1 MSDTELKNKPKH
13 GLLSSSWLHIIAMV
27 LMLCDHAWAMLFPAA
42 EWLTCIG
49 RIAFPIF
56 AFMIAEGAAHTHSM
70 RRYILRMLIWAVISE
85 IPFNLMMGGS
95 VFYPFHQNVM
105 WTFLISLIAITL
117 LEKVKKRF
125 KKRLIK
131 VLLSIPIVLTAALI
145 GTVTMVDYLGAGV
158 LTVLVF
164 YFFPSGKWWGKI
176 GQLVLMYVINV
187 EVLGGF
193 YYEVS
198 IFGHTFEIVQQGLA
212 LFALIPIWLYNGE
225 RGNTSKS
232 FKHFCYAFYPAH
244 LICLFVIRTIML
256 R

>member
-1 MSDTELKNKPKH
+1 MSETKPKH
-13 GLLSSSWLHIIAMV
+13 GILSSSWLHIIAMA

-70 RRYILRMLIWAVISE
+70 RRYILRMLIWALISE
-85 IPFNLMMGGS
+85 IPFDLMAGGG

-105 WTFLISLIAITL
+105 WTFLISLIVIML
-117 LEKVKKRF
+117 LEKVKARFSKRVV
-125 KKRLIK
+125 I
-131 VLLSIPIVLTAALI
+131 VLLSIPIVLISVLI

-158 LTVLVF
+158 LMVLVF
-164 YFFPSGKWWGKI
+164 YFFPSVKWWGKVC
-176 GQLVLMYVINV
+176 QLVLMYVINV
-187 EVLGGF
+187 EVLGGY
-193 YYEVS
+193 YYEVQ
-198 IFGHTFEIVQQGLA
+198 IFGHTFEIIQQGLA

-225 RGNTSKS
+225 RGITAKP
-232 FKHFCYAFYPAH
+232 FKYFCYAFYPAH
-244 LICLFVIRTIML
+244 LLILFVVREIML

>member
-1 MSDTELKNKPKH
+1 MSETEIKSGSKH
-13 GLLSSSWLHIIAMV
+13 GILTSSWLHIIAMA

-95 VFYPFHQNVM
+95 VFNPFHQNVM
-105 WTFLISLIAITL
+105 WTFVISLIAIAL

-131 VLLSIPIVLTAALI
+131 VLLSIPVVLTAALI
-145 GTVTMVDYLGAGV
+145 GTVTIVDYMGAGV
-158 LTVLVF
+158 LMVLVF

-187 EVLGGF
+187 EILGGL
-193 YYEVS
+193 YYEVP

-212 LFALIPIWLYNGE
+212 LFALIPVWLYNGE
-225 RGNTSKS
+225 RGITAKP
-232 FKHFCYAFYPAH
+232 FKYFCYAFYPAH
-244 LICLFVIRTIML
+244 LICLFAIRTIML

>member
-1 MSDTELKNKPKH
+1 MSETELKSKPKH
-13 GLLSSSWLHIIAMV
+13 GLLSSSWLHIIAMM

-49 RIAFPIF
+49 RLAFPIF

-70 RRYILRMLIWAVISE
+70 GKYMLRMLFWAVISE

-95 VFYPFHQNVM
+95 IFYPFDQNVM
-105 WTFLISLIAITL
+105 WTFLISLIAIFL
-117 LEKVKKRF
+117 LEKVKRF
-125 KKRLIK
+125 KFRLVR
-131 VLLSIPIVLTAALI
+131 VLLSIPIVLAAVVIGLI
-145 GTVTMVDYLGAGV
+145 SMVDYNGGGV

-176 GQLVLMYVINV
+176 GQFVMMYWINF
-187 EVLGGF
+187 ELLGGF
-193 YYEVS
+193 YYEVQL
-198 IFGHTFEIVQQGLA
+198 FGHTFGIVQQGLA
-212 LFALIPIWLYNGE
+212 VFALIPIWFYNGE

-232 FKHFCYAFYPAH
+232 FRRFCYAFYPAH
-244 LICLFVIRTIML
+244 LLILFVIRSIIL